1 METQDRAMDLV
12 QPIQSTVEHNQA
24 LFSHDPER
32 AYKEAQRLVS
42 VVANRCTGPGY
53 VVNIRGK
60 QYPKIEWWTSVSA
73 SLGLFPRVLYSKRLD
88 RDGEIAYEAKV
99 EVHRNGIVMAS
110 GEAMCSSHEAR
121 WQHADEYA
129 IKSMSITR
137 ASGKAYRI
145 PLSFLAVMAGLEV
158 TPAEEMPQDYNTPS
172 QRNRDIQNVEQ
183 AKEGHVTPLRKS
195 DSGVEMASDKQKSAV
210 RNLIENDLVHLG
222 EKRQIHGWL
231 EDGLQKIKAKELLD
245 FYFGASILV
254 EGSWV
259 KTGAGELERRSREG
273 SN

>member
-1 METQDRAMDLV
+1 METHESVMDVEVRPV
-12 QPIQSTVEHNQA
+12 QSNVDNHRA

-73 SLGLFPRVLYSKRLD
+73 SLGLFPRVLFSKRLE

-99 EVHRNGIVMAS
+99 EVYRNNQIIAS
-110 GEAMCSSHEAR
+110 GEAMCSNREER
-121 WQHADEYA
+121 WRNAEEYA

-158 TPAEEMPQDYNTPS
+158 TPAEEMPS
-172 QRNRDIQNVEQ
+172 VEQ
-183 AKEGHVTPLRKS
+183 TQPIPEHPRTNS
-195 DSGVEMASDKQKSAV
+195 HMDEMASEKQQAAV
-210 RNLIENDLVHLG
+210 RGLIENDLVYPN
-222 EKRQIHGWL
+222 EKRSIHEIL
-231 EDGLQKIKAKELLD
+231 EDGLTKAKSKELLD
-245 FYFGASILV
+245 FFYGVSILV
-254 EGSWV
+254 DGAWT
-259 KTGAGELERRSREG
+259 KTSMGKLEARRT
-273 SN
+273 NI

>member
-1 METQDRAMDLV
+1 METPESVMDVEVRPV
-12 QPIQSTVEHNQA
+12 QSNVDNHRA

-53 VVNIRGK
+53 LVNIRGK

-99 EVHRNGIVMAS
+99 EVYRNNQIIAS
-110 GEAMCSSHEAR
+110 GEAMCSNREER
-121 WQHADEYA
+121 WRNAEEYA

-158 TPAEEMPQDYNTPS
+158 TQAEEMPPVKQTQPIPEQPRTNNQD
-172 QRNRDIQNVEQ
+172 VEY
-183 AKEGHVTPLRKS
+183 
-195 DSGVEMASDKQKSAV
+195 ASEKQHSAV
-210 RNLIENDLVHLG
+210 RGLIENDLVYPN
-222 EKRQIHGWL
+222 EKRQIHEFI
-231 EDGLQKIKAKELLD
+231 EDGLTKVKAKELLD
-245 FYFGASILV
+245 FFYGISILIKGV
-254 EGSWV
+254 WTKTV
-259 KTGAGELERRSREG
+259 KGKLEERR
-273 SN
+273 

>member
-1 METQDRAMDLV
+1 METQESVMDVVLPV
-12 QPIQSTVEHNQA
+12 QSTVENHQA

-53 VVNIRGK
+53 VVNIKGK

-73 SLGLFPRVLYSKRLD
+73 SLGLFPRVLYSKRLV

-110 GEAMCSSHEAR
+110 GEAMCSNREER
-121 WQHADEYA
+121 WRNADEYA

-158 TPAEEMPQDYNTPS
+158 TPAEEMPS
-172 QRNRDIQNVEQ
+172 QVHNDSNHSPRRTQNQ
-183 AKEGHVTPLRKS
+183 S
-195 DSGVEMASDKQKSAV
+195 DELATEKQTGAV
-210 RNLIENDLVHLG
+210 RNLIDNPKVYPS
-222 EKRQIHGWL
+222 EKRQIHELIEG
-231 EDGLQKIKAKELLD
+231 GLAKGKAKELLD
-245 FYFGASILV
+245 YYYGISVLV
-254 EGSWV
+254 EGAWT
-259 KTGAGELERRSREG
+259 KTGQGELDRR
-273 SN
+273 

>member
-1 METQDRAMDLV
+1 METQESVVDV
-12 QPIQSTVEHNQA
+12 VHPVQSTVENHQA

-53 VVNIRGK
+53 LVNIRGK

-88 RDGEIAYEAKV
+88 RDDEIAYEAKV
-99 EVHRNGIVMAS
+99 EVHRNGQIIAS
-110 GEAMCSSHEAR
+110 GEAMCSNREER
-121 WQHADEYA
+121 WRNADEYA

-158 TPAEEMPQDYNTPS
+158 TPAEEMPSDATSSPVRPTGVTHNRQGTDSNATPQRPQSQDDDDVPS
-172 QRNRDIQNVEQ
+172 
-183 AKEGHVTPLRKS
+183 P
-195 DSGVEMASDKQKSAV
+195 KQQEAV
-210 RNLIENDLVHLG
+210 RSLIDNPKVYPN
-222 EKRQIHGWL
+222 EKRQIHEFL
-231 EDGLQKIKAKELLD
+231 AEGLTRAKAKELLD
-245 FYFGASILV
+245 FYFGISILV
-254 EGSWV
+254 EGAWK
-259 KTGAGELERRSREG
+259 KTGNGQLDLRS
-273 SN
+273 